1 MHPLLAQIVASPW
14 LISPAL
20 AQQYLPMLESMAQGQ
35 QPTGVG
41 ADAALARR
49 KQARPRDYAVLYAA
63 GGAVAAVAPIAGGKA
78 TAKADSNRLNVRVIG
93 ISGPLLKDDQ
103 ECGPLGMSTLAR
115 YVQALGNDPNVDAVV
130 FKIDSP
136 GGQVYGTQSLADA
149 IKQCPK
155 PTVSLCDDGLMCS
168 AAYWVGA
175 SCDRIL
181 ATHETCTIGSIG
193 VMASWADKS
202 GKLEKEGVVFHEVY
216 ASQSTKK
223 NADFAAAKAGDYG
236 PMQERLSAICDQF
249 IGAVSANRGDR
260 LDQKAAKKAGAFAG
274 DTFHAAEAQEM
285 GLIDGIGSLQDAFA
299 LCAELVQEQRVA
311 STVSSTSSTSTMGMF
326 DKKAAFGPAMQ
337 ALVGAETVTAEMA
350 SAANAELAQLGI
362 AGAALITPA
371 AMQPL
376 EAAAGQVTTLT
387 AGLTTAQGQLTA
399 MTEALTTAGAT
410 DVAALAADRDG
421 WKTKAETYG
430 SQAGALGTSAQKEG
444 ADINEG
450 TPATAA
456 QKAIDELPHNAALDN
471 HPMFGGK
478 K

>member
-1 MHPLLAQIVASPW
+1 MHPLLTQIVASPW

-78 TAKADSNRLNVRVIG
+78 TAKSESNSLNVRVIG

-115 YVQALGNDPNVDAVV
+115 YVQALGNDPHVDAVV

-136 GGQVYGTQSLADA
+136 GGQVYGTQTLADA
-149 IKQCPK
+149 IMQCGK
-155 PTVSLCDDGLMCS
+155 PTVALCDDGLMCS
-168 AAYWVGA
+168 AAYWIGA
-175 SCDRIL
+175 SCDRVL

-311 STVSSTSSTSTMGMF
+311 STASSSTSSTMGIF
-326 DKKAAFGPAMQ
+326 DKKAAFGPAML

-350 SAANAELAQLGI
+350 TAANAELVAGGI

-371 AMQPL
+371 ALQPL
-376 EAAAGQVTTLT
+376 EVAAGQVTTLT
-387 AGLTTAQGQLTA
+387 ASLTTAQGQLTA

-410 DVAALAADRDG
+410 DVAALATDRDA
-421 WKTKAETYG
+421 WKEKAETYG
-430 SQAGALGTSAQKEG
+430 SQAGTMGTSAKREG
-444 ADINEG
+444 AEIQEG